1 MDKVLVAAQG
11 VKKVFRTGD
20 IAVEALRGI
29 DLEIGSG
36 EFMAIVGPSGSGKTT
51 LLNLIGALDVP
62 TSGRIALFDRELG
75 QLSRSERAELRLR
88 SLGFV
93 FQAYNLVPV
102 LTARENVEFV
112 LELQGMDPKKR
123 RARAEETLTELGLGE
138 LADRRPSQMSG
149 GQQQRVAVARAV
161 ASRPG
166 LVLADEP
173 TANLDSDNAQALLQM
188 MRRLRDEMGMT
199 FVFSTHD
206 PLVISYASRVVTLR
220 DGEVLSDERK
230 DTCG

>member
-1 MDKVLVAAQG
+1 MADVLVAAQG
-11 VKKVFRTGD
+11 VKKVFQAEA
-20 IAVEALRGI
+20 IAVEALRGV

-36 EFMAIVGPSGSGKTT
+36 GFMAIVGPSGSGKTT

-62 TSGRIALFDRELG
+62 TGGRIALFGRDLAT
-75 QLSRSERAELRLR
+75 LSRGERAAIRLR

-102 LTARENVEFV
+102 LTAQENVEFV
-112 LELQGMDPKKR
+112 LELQGMEKKKR
-123 RARAEETLTELGLGE
+123 RALAEATLAELGLAA
-138 LADRRPSQMSG
+138 LAHRRPSQMSG

-161 ASRPG
+161 ASRPA

-188 MRRLRDEMGMT
+188 MRRLRDERGMA

-206 PLVISYASRVVTLR
+206 PLVVSYASRVVTLH
-220 DGEVLSDERK
+220 DGQVLSDERK
-230 DTCG
+230 AATR

>member
-1 MDKVLVAAQG
+1 MDKVLVTAQG

-29 DLEIGSG
+29 DLKIGSG

-62 TSGRIALFDRELG
+62 TDGRIVLFDRDLG
-75 QLSRSERAELRLR
+75 KLSRSERAELRLR

-123 RARAEETLTELGLGE
+123 RARAEETLAELGLGE
-138 LADRRPSQMSG
+138 LSNRRPSQMSG

-188 MRRLRDEMGMT
+188 MRRLRDQMGMT

-206 PLVISYASRVVTLR
+206 PLVVSHASRVVTLR

-230 DTCG
+230 SACD